1 MVSREKWYVA
11 LASEN
16 TGYGRKAK
24 NRQLQTCCGQMNVVG
39 FVNGRGGEC
48 AVGKGEW
55 SFEEDTATERLPQL
69 KYITIS
75 KYNST

>member
-1 MVSREKWYVA
+1 
-11 LASEN
+11 
-16 TGYGRKAK
+16 
-24 NRQLQTCCGQMNVVG
+24 MNVVG